1 MSAVPRA
8 DLERR
13 LAELADEIRH
23 YPTPIARCDEHLG
36 ALLAE
41 RSTVLEALEREP
53 YDLRRFV
60 ADLRRISRAAAS
72 ERELLAAVRPLARE
86 FALQKTWLEPR
97 HFEGNPEQGFGV
109 TVLHEEPDHTL
120 AVFAVNWLP
129 GRGTPPHDHGTWAV
143 VVGVEGPERN
153 LFFERTDDCSRPG
166 HAELKQ
172 VGDKVFGP
180 GDVLALPSGAIHT
193 VVNESSQTSLSI
205 HVYGKHVNHT
215 NRSQFD
221 PEARTETAFQLQ
233 VS

>member
-1 MSAVPRA
+1 MSVAPRA

-13 LAELADEIRH
+13 LAALADEIRR

-36 ALLAE
+36 ALLE
-41 RSTVLEALEREP
+41 QRSSLVRQLEEAP
-53 YDLRRFV
+53 YDLPRFV
-60 ADLRRISRAAAS
+60 ADLRRISRASAS
-72 ERELLAAVRPLARE
+72 ERELLAEVRPLARD

-153 LFFERTDDCSRPG
+153 RFFERTDDRLRPG
-166 HAELKQ
+166 YAELTQ

-180 GDVLALPSGAIHT
+180 GEVLALPAGAIHA

-221 PEARTETAFQLQ
+221 PEARTETAFVLQ